1 MPKDRSVQHHYIS
14 KFLIHNFCDDNGQ
27 VWVGDKIEENIFKR
41 APNKVFKV
49 GDLNT
54 DHDLDNIDIKHDT
67 NEQLLQRVESD
78 AAPAIQRIISHA
90 RNNEPPDLSPNERD
104 SWKRF
109 YHASCRRTPEFSDE
123 MLNLNERFD
132 DVWSFAVDRLFCEAG
147 MVAPDSVLVG
157 QYPELRKIKAAAK
170 QNTKARFHSG
180 DHPLLQ
186 ADVEQFCRNTGLLI
200 AVIRCRKRS
209 FVIGS
214 HGVAIVRRGAALG
227 SWLPIAHD
235 VAVAPTSRPDSDWL
249 LPLDHSA
256 EHIIKK
262 INTAAIQQ
270 SRFFAGRSEPLIR
283 SLVARELKRQSFK

>member
-1 MPKDRSVQHHYIS
+1 M
-14 KFLIHNFCDDNGQ
+14 
-27 VWVGDKIEENIFKR
+27 GDKIEATIFKSS
-41 APNKVFKV
+41 PNDAFKV

-54 DHDLDNIDIKHDT
+54 DHDLDNVDIKHDT
-67 NEQLLQRVESD
+67 NERLLQRVESD
-78 AAPAIQRIISHA
+78 AAPGIQRIISRV
-90 RNNEPPDLSPNERD
+90 RNNEPPDLSPGDRD

-157 QYPELRKIKAAAK
+157 QDPRLKKIKAAVK
-170 QNTKARFHSG
+170 QNTKARFSSG
-180 DHPLLQ
+180 DHPHLQ
-186 ADVEQFCRNTGLLI
+186 ADVERFCRDTGLHI

-214 HGVAIVRRGAALG
+214 HGVAIVCRGTARG

-235 VAVAPTSRPDSDWL
+235 VAVAPTSHPDSDWL
-249 LPLDHSA
+249 RPLDRST

-270 SRFFAGRSEPLIR
+270 SRFVAGNSEPLIR
-283 SLVARELKRQSFK
+283 SLVACKLKRQPLK